1 MNRAQ
6 IMLGTVPAA
15 TMFKRDPVTASSTS
29 PDVSSDLA
37 LTCVG
42 WCPKESHS
50 KSEYEAL
57 TSIMKIIVKHHLITN
72 YNDGEGDPGEST
84 GCTYTFKASGD
95 GTCSSNNDERLKSC
109 CSL

>member
-6 IMLGTVPAA
+6 IMLGTAPAA

-42 WCPKESHS
+42 WCPKG
-50 KSEYEAL
+50 KPLQSEYEAL
-57 TSIMKIIVKHHLITN
+57 AATHEN
-72 YNDGEGDPGEST
+72 YCEGT
-84 GCTYTFKASGD
+84 I
-95 GTCSSNNDERLKSC
+95 
-109 CSL
+109 

>member
-42 WCPKESHS
+42 WCPKGKPQNQNMKHR
-50 KSEYEAL
+50 L
-57 TSIMKIIVKHHLITN
+57 PHMKIIVKHHLITI
-72 YNDGEGDPGEST
+72 
-84 GCTYTFKASGD
+84 
-95 GTCSSNNDERLKSC
+95 
-109 CSL
+109 